1 MTEQGLEKLKEL
13 EREMRKLR
21 NETEEVHGQL
31 RDLLWNEDES
41 NQQLD
46 NGNVCP
52 NNKKDE
58 AIRALSEWADEDK
71 DNRSVVVIADYER
84 GTHVCYSG
92 IGNNLA
98 KAIATATLLDD
109 TLCAVCT
116 KAMRIHRNNK
126 EQDNGDEE

>member
-21 NETEEVHGQL
+21 NETDEVHGQL

-71 DNRSVVVIADYER
+71 DNRSVVVIADDER
-84 GTHVCYSG
+84 GTHVYYGGSEDNQVAALQVS
-92 IGNNLA
+92 ISNNKHVKNLCA
-98 KAIATATLLDD
+98 KALRR
-109 TLCAVCT
+109 
-116 KAMRIHRNNK
+116 K
-126 EQDNGDEE
+126 Q